1 MNLKLAANLTVELP
15 NFFIGF
21 DLVGQEDLGKPLIYF
36 ANELIEEKNLTGL
49 DYFFHAGE
57 TNWQGKYTYICS
69 LSIKR
74 HFLFIF
80 YIC

>member
-1 MNLKLAANLTVELP
+1 MNLKLAANLTLELP

-49 DYFFHAGE
+49 EYFFMLE
-57 TNWQGKYTYICS
+57 KRTGKVKYIHICF

-74 HFLFIF
+74 
-80 YIC
+80 